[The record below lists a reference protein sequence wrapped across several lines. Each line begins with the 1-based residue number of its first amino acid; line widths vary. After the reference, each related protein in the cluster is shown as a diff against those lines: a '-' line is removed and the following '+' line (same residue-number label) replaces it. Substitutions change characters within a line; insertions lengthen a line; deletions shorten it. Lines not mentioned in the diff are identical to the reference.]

1 MIRIRDMFQTLCHTI
16 DIRSPTGYDDLTV
29 EEFIKKHGGGRI
41 SLATVSVWT
50 RAMLGC
56 EPSELS
62 ALYFLDYCK
71 SGGGIMQMRSDR
83 KNGGQY
89 LRIKTGKI
97 TTASSPRCNFFR
109 LRLNCIV
116 KDSAQF

>member
-1 MIRIRDMFQTLCHTI
+1 MFEDLCHTKDLRNPMGHD
-16 DIRSPTGYDDLTV
+16 DITL
-29 EEFIKKHGGGRI
+29 EEFIKENGGGEI
-41 SLATVSVWT
+41 SLATITIWT

-83 KNGGQY
+83 KNGGQF
-89 LRIKTGKI
+89 LRVKTGKLL
-97 TTASSPRCNFFR
+97 F
-109 LRLNCIV
+109 
-116 KDSAQF
+116 